1 MLSGVAP
8 ELLAFC
14 GPWLE
19 RDPRLLLACQFA
31 TAGRARERFLATA
44 VLQRELAQAA
54 IAVSDR
60 RVAEAKLAWWIEEA
74 SAWALGHPR
83 HPLAHGLDASADAHA
98 LARLV
103 AHCADRLQAPSP
115 DDFAGL
121 WARMQQSAVA
131 TLTLSGGADNEAWT
145 LVWLSVSMRL
155 SFDASAPLASVI
167 PLDLLARHGL
177 RRSQWPE
184 LSGDV
189 RWRVLA
195 DLAAQVLNPTVKAAD
210 PAVAALAAL
219 ELRWLRRLP
228 RSGADRAGFVDAFV
242 AWRAARKASRA
253 SALLQARGE
262 STQDL

>member
-1 MLSGVAP
+1 MLSGVGP

-31 TAGRARERFLATA
+31 AAGAARERFLATA

-54 IAVSDR
+54 VAVSDR
-60 RVAEAKLAWWIEEA
+60 RVAEAKLAWWIDEA
-74 SAWALGHPR
+74 GAWALGHPR
-83 HPLAHGLDASADAHA
+83 HPLAYGLDAKASAHA

-103 AHCADRLQAPSP
+103 AFSADWLQAPSP
-115 DDFAGL
+115 DDFGSL
-121 WARMQQSAVA
+121 WTLMQQGATA
-131 TLTLSGGADNEAWT
+131 TLALAGGADDQAWV
-145 LVWLSVSMRL
+145 LAWLALSMRL
-155 SFDASAPLASVI
+155 SLDAKAALASVV

-184 LSGDV
+184 LDAGV
-189 RWRVLA
+189 RLRVLA
-195 DLAAQVLNPTVKAAD
+195 DLAAQLPSPTVIASD

-219 ELRWLRRLP
+219 ERRWLRRLP
-228 RSGADRAGFVDAFV
+228 RPGADRAGFIDVFA

-253 SALLQARGE
+253 SALLQPRRNPPQE
-262 STQDL
+262 L

>member
-1 MLSGVAP
+1 VLSGVAP

-14 GPWLE
+14 GAWLE

-31 TAGRARERFLATA
+31 AAGDQRERFLATA

-60 RVAEAKLAWWIEEA
+60 RVAEAKLAWWIDEA
-74 SAWALGHPR
+74 GAWALGHPR
-83 HPLAHGLDASADAHA
+83 HPLAYGMDAKASAHA

-103 AHCADRLQAPSP
+103 ALHADWLQAPSP
-115 DDFAGL
+115 DDFAAL
-121 WARMQQSAVA
+121 VARMRQGADAILS
-131 TLTLSGGADNEAWT
+131 LTGGADIEAWT
-145 LVWLSVSMRL
+145 LIWLSLSLRL
-155 SFDASAPLASVI
+155 SLDASTVLASVV

-184 LSGDV
+184 LDSGV
-189 RWRVLA
+189 RRRVLA
-195 DLAAQVLNPTVKAAD
+195 DLAAQLPKQPIAASD

-219 ELRWLRRLP
+219 ERRWLRRLP
-228 RSGADRAGFVDAFV
+228 SPRASRVGFVDVLV

-253 SALLQARGE
+253 SALLQIRRD
-262 STQDL
+262 STQVL

>member
-14 GPWLE
+14 GAWLE

-31 TAGRARERFLATA
+31 AAGDQRERFLATA

-60 RVAEAKLAWWIEEA
+60 RVAEAKLAWWIDEA
-74 SAWALGHPR
+74 GAWALGHPR
-83 HPLAHGLDASADAHA
+83 HPLAYGMDAKASAHA

-103 AHCADRLQAPSP
+103 ALHADWLQAPSP
-115 DDFAGL
+115 DDFAAL
-121 WARMQQSAVA
+121 WGRMQQAAAA
-131 TLTLSGGADNEAWT
+131 TLALSGGSDDLAWALSWLT
-145 LVWLSVSMRL
+145 LSMRL
-155 SFDASAPLASVI
+155 SVDASAPLASGI

-184 LSGDV
+184 LAAEV

-195 DLAAQVLNPTVKAAD
+195 DLAAQVPCPTVSASD

-219 ELRWLRRLP
+219 ERRWLRRLP
-228 RSGADRAGFVDAFV
+228 RQGVDRVGMADAFA
-242 AWRAARKASRA
+242 AWGAARKASRA
-253 SALLQARGE
+253 SKRLPAR
-262 STQDL
+262 